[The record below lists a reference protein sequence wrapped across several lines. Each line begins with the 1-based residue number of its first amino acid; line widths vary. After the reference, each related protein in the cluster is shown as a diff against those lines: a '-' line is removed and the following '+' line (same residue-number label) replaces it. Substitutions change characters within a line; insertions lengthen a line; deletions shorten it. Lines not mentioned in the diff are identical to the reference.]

1 MDMKEYYKYMD
12 LLTTAPFQETPPR
25 GTRPDDT
32 PQSKEGPGLG
42 GPDTRPRPETSTRAT
57 VQDLRGFRLA
67 SFHPLALGTAPQS
80 SPEDSTLSSGRSTLI
95 HSTPVSTVVM

>member
-42 GPDTRPRPETSTRAT
+42 GPDTRPRPET
-57 VQDLRGFRLA
+57 
-67 SFHPLALGTAPQS
+67 
-80 SPEDSTLSSGRSTLI
+80 
-95 HSTPVSTVVM
+95 